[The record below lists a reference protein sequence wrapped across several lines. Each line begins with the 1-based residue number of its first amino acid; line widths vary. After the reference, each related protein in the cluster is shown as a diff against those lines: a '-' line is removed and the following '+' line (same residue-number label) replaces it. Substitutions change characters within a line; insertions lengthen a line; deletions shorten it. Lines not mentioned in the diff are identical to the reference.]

1 MTGLWILASFIVD
14 FIKLKAHRLV
24 KVVDYKK
31 IQLWNKLFSMN
42 GNVFKLKSP
51 IYKKQKGKNEF
62 GASNA
67 NSW

>member
-14 FIKLKAHRLV
+14 FIKLKAHILV

-31 IQLWNKLFSMN
+31 IQLWNKLFSMD